1 MREYEEYK
9 EAFLGAIMGVAVGD
23 ALGRPFEGWNHEL
36 LIKRFGLIVNM
47 YQGIYS
53 DDTEMTIGIME
64 AIIEDPSLP
73 PEGIARRFAE
83 NYNAW
88 RGYGPR
94 THLAI
99 RNLKKGLPWD
109 QVGSD
114 SWGNGA
120 AMRVSPI
127 GLFYFDDLEK
137 VKEKATLSAVITHK
151 HPEAIAGSVA
161 QALGVA
167 FLTRK
172 RGEKEGFSPQEM
184 IDLITEMTSP
194 ISPAFSREIEK
205 VKEIPFCDTLLE
217 KVAFLAK
224 SFPCDVSAKGSVPV
238 AFASFLMSSSFKE
251 ALLISVNVGG
261 DTDTICAMTGALA
274 GAYYGFSSIP
284 SDWLEKLE
292 DGPKGRTYILTLAQK
307 LYEMKFHEK
316 SRFS

>member
-1 MREYEEYK
+1 MGKYEKYK
-9 EAFLGAIMGVAVGD
+9 EAFLGSILGVAIGD
-23 ALGRPFEGWNHEL
+23 AFGRPFEGWTHEL
-36 LIKRFGLIVNM
+36 ILKRIGLIEEM

-53 DDTEMTIGIME
+53 DDTEMTIGIIE
-64 AIIEDPSLP
+64 AIIENPSLS
-73 PEGIARRFAE
+73 PEGIARRFVE

-99 RNLKKGLPWD
+99 RNLKRGVSWD

-127 GLFYFDDLEK
+127 GLFYYDDLER
-137 VKEKATLSAVITHK
+137 VKEKAVLSATITHK

-161 QALGVA
+161 QAIGVA
-167 FLTRK
+167 LLTRYA
-172 RGEKEGFSPQEM
+172 GEGKAFSSQEM
-184 IDLITEMTSP
+184 IELISQMTSS
-194 ISPAFSREIEK
+194 ISQAVSREIEK
-205 VKEIPFCDTLLE
+205 LKKIPSCDTLLE
-217 KVAFLAK
+217 KAAFLVNRF
-224 SFPCDVSAKGSVPV
+224 SCDVSAKGSVPV

-251 ALLISVNVGG
+251 ALLISVNAGG
-261 DTDTICAMTGALA
+261 DTDTICAMSGALA

-292 DGPKGRTYILTLAQK
+292 DGPKGKRYILSLAQK
-307 LYEMKFHEK
+307 LYEKKFHEK
-316 SRFS
+316 GRFS